1 MYRAAGFSLIEM
13 LITVLVIVLLT
24 SLVSLGVGSGGQ
36 DLKRLE
42 QAEHLVSL
50 MAYVQTEAELSG
62 ADHGLYLERQI
73 ASGRERYVGHWLRQY
88 DQGWAEPRGS
98 AEVLAPVQF
107 DDDLVLLL
115 SVASDPDV
123 EITTRAP
130 DLRPTPQIIFFAS
143 GEVTEGELTLM
154 ASEVGAQVARLEWD
168 LLGQVRLESPRGADA
183 ER

>member
-24 SLVSLGVGSGGQ
+24 SLVSLGVGRGGQ

-73 ASGRERYVGHWLRQY
+73 VSGGDRYVGHWLRQY
-88 DQGWAEPRGS
+88 DQGWAEPRLASSRVLGFFFENEGLSSSALGS
-98 AEVLAPVQF
+98 ALC
-107 DDDLVLLL
+107 
-115 SVASDPDV
+115 SRIS
-123 EITTRAP
+123 
-130 DLRPTPQIIFFAS
+130 
-143 GEVTEGELTLM
+143 
-154 ASEVGAQVARLEWD
+154 
-168 LLGQVRLESPRGADA
+168 SPAYPGG
-183 ER
+183 